1 LNHPVLYPRRMADT
15 PDLSE
20 LPPLPASPTQPASV
34 NHESTMDITSASP
47 DARINE
53 SEAPDA
59 LMPQETQVDGA
70 AQEPPPPLPPPSSV
84 QFIGIN
90 YVPPSANLRTNSQL
104 LALDP
109 TPWESSV
116 LPSTEDQ
123 TATGK
128 SSFPP
133 KRPMKRSVP
142 VSSYYYGPPPADSAY
157 FTPPMGQIGV
167 HHPREIVRVERDYSG
182 GEIVQFASTFPM
194 ELEGR
199 ITPTQ
204 FLESINAINEV
215 LISAYNLW
223 RSVVD
228 NCVEIL
234 SLQLSRLFLSTH
246 YQREMSRLQRLV
258 DELNRQ
264 LFNPVGLNML
274 WPRKVG
280 FLFLEIEY
288 Y

>member
-1 LNHPVLYPRRMADT
+1 
-15 PDLSE
+15 
-20 LPPLPASPTQPASV
+20 
-34 NHESTMDITSASP
+34 
-47 DARINE
+47 
-53 SEAPDA
+53 
-59 LMPQETQVDGA
+59 
-70 AQEPPPPLPPPSSV
+70 
-84 QFIGIN
+84 
-90 YVPPSANLRTNSQL
+90 
-104 LALDP
+104 
-109 TPWESSV
+109 
-116 LPSTEDQ
+116 
-123 TATGK
+123 
-128 SSFPP
+128 
-133 KRPMKRSVP
+133 MKRSVP

-157 FTPPMGQIGV
+157 FTPPLGQIGV

-246 YQREMSRLQRLV
+246 YQREMSRLQRLM

-280 FLFLEIEY
+280 FLFVS
-288 Y
+288 

>member
-1 LNHPVLYPRRMADT
+1 MVDT

-20 LPPLPASPTQPASV
+20 LPPLPASPTQLTSV
-34 NHESTMDITSASP
+34 DHESTMDITSSSP

-53 SEAPDA
+53 TEAPDA
-59 LMPQETQVDGA
+59 LMPQETQEESA
-70 AQEPPPPLPPPSSV
+70 AQEPPPPPSPV

-90 YVPPSANLRTNSQL
+90 YVPPSADLRTNSQL

-123 TATGK
+123 GK

-133 KRPMKRSVP
+133 KRCVSACFAFPLTSTTGSSSRPPRPTKRSVP
-142 VSSYYYGPPPADSAY
+142 VSSYYYGPPPANSAY

-199 ITPTQ
+199 VSHTPVFPFFFFST
-204 FLESINAINEV
+204 
-215 LISAYNLW
+215 
-223 RSVVD
+223 
-228 NCVEIL
+228 
-234 SLQLSRLFLSTH
+234 LFFFSPTDH
-246 YQREMSRLQRLV
+246 AHAVFGKYQCYQRDSHICL
-258 DELNRQ
+258 
-264 LFNPVGLNML
+264 
-274 WPRKVG
+274 
-280 FLFLEIEY
+280 
-288 Y
+288 